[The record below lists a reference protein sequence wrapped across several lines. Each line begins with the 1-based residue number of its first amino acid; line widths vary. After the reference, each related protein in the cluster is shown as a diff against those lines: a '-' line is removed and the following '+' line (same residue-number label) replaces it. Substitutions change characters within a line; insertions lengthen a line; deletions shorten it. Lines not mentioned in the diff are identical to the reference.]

1 MIGSSFCGSSANRL
15 ILSCAHVPIVVAV
28 RYRTLFMSKTSSA
41 PISDFF
47 SSALALSSR
56 SLRSRSKL
64 MRFSQSTAI
73 DPYVLIAIYDNPPSK
88 KSRWQRPP
96 AVHLLFEARHAR
108 QHLKHNRE
116 IPLRQAHAAR
126 RRQHFV
132 RGGCHRQWNVHVTP
146 QFHCQ
151 QH

>member
-1 MIGSSFCGSSANRL
+1 
-15 ILSCAHVPIVVAV
+15 
-28 RYRTLFMSKTSSA
+28 MSKTSSA

-73 DPYVLIAIYDNPPSK
+73 DPYVLIAIYDNLQYQKEPAA
-88 KSRWQRPP
+88 RPP
-96 AVHLLFEARHAR
+96 ALHLFFEARHAR

-116 IPLRQAHAAR
+116 IPLRQTHRPR
-126 RRQHFV
+126 RRQHFI
-132 RGGCHRQWNVHVTP
+132 GGGRRRQRHIHMTP
-146 QFHCQ
+146 QFQRQ
-151 QH
+151 QHV